1 MEVATSG
8 QEVCTWLFQLVTGH
22 VWKGTT
28 FGGLQESIT
37 SALACRKVHEEGN
50 GFEPVFSL
58 SLNVNMKVKMHDQ
71 FYGLNHFAGNQG
83 W

>member
-1 MEVATSG
+1 
-8 QEVCTWLFQLVTGH
+8 VTGH

-58 SLNVNMKVKMHDQ
+58 SLNVNMKVKMHD
-71 FYGLNHFAGNQG
+71 
-83 W
+83 